1 MRSLLQ
7 VHSRSSPASPM
18 DQSPRLRAPHMCGSH
33 LLQAQRLAWG
43 FTGFWARSSSSP
55 RLPRRRIHV
64 PRRSEGGA
72 LLSRNRRWNP
82 RDRGRKTLLAQTTA
96 MLTAQNGALFATIRA
111 RAQHFHFGPLP
122 CASCLRPFRLGNA
135 GQKVKRRRPS
145 KQLQHT
151 DDSSLPPVPAVCDN
165 NRYREHRNSHHLV
178 KSVTLPPC
186 GK

>member
-43 FTGFWARSSSSP
+43 SAGFRACSSSSP

-122 CASCLRPFRLGNA
+122 CAPCLRPFRLGNA
-135 GQKVKRRRPS
+135 GQKVNRRRPS
-145 KQLQHT
+145 KQL
-151 DDSSLPPVPAVCDN
+151 
-165 NRYREHRNSHHLV
+165 
-178 KSVTLPPC
+178 
-186 GK
+186 